1 VRRAFVVV
9 IDACGAGALPDARD
23 YGDEGAN
30 TLGHLARSEHG
41 LALPA
46 LERLGLG
53 SILPLEG
60 VPPAPAPVLHGRLH
74 PLGPGKDS
82 TTGHWELMG
91 VVIPRPLPTYPG
103 GFPDEVIAIVT
114 AASGRGVVCNRPYN
128 GIGAI
133 DDYGQNHLD
142 SGDLIVY
149 TSQDSVLQIAAHTEL
164 VPPDELYAICERVR
178 AELPDRHAV
187 GRIIARPFAG
197 AGGRFERTDGRRDYS
212 ITPPAHSYL
221 EELTDRG
228 VPVHTVGKPGQL
240 FAGIGVGTQHPGPTN
255 ELALAETAKLIAEL
269 DAGFVFTNLI
279 ETDQVYGHRHDGP
292 GFHRALREIDRR
304 VGAWTELLDDE
315 DLLIVTAD
323 HGCDLT
329 ASHTDHTREYAPLL
343 ATFPGHGG
351 RRHDGPLADVGASV
365 LRWLTGEDAES
376 LPGSPFVT

>member
-1 VRRAFVVV
+1 
-9 IDACGAGALPDARD
+9 
-23 YGDEGAN
+23 
-30 TLGHLARSEHG
+30 
-41 LALPA
+41 
-46 LERLGLG
+46 
-53 SILPLEG
+53 
-60 VPPAPAPVLHGRLH
+60 
-74 PLGPGKDS
+74 
-82 TTGHWELMG
+82 
-91 VVIPRPLPTYPG
+91 
-103 GFPDEVIAIVT
+103 
-114 AASGRGVVCNRPYN
+114 
-128 GIGAI
+128 
-133 DDYGQNHLD
+133 
-142 SGDLIVY
+142 
-149 TSQDSVLQIAAHTEL
+149 
-164 VPPDELYAICERVR
+164 
-178 AELPDRHAV
+178 
-187 GRIIARPFAG
+187 
-197 AGGRFERTDGRRDYS
+197 
-212 ITPPAHSYL
+212 
-221 EELTDRG
+221 
-228 VPVHTVGKPGQL
+228 VHTVGKPGQL